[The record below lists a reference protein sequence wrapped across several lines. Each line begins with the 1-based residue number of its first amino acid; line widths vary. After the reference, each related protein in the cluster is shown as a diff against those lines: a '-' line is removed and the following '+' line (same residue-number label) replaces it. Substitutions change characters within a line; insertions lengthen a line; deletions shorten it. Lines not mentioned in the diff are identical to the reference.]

1 MIVIVG
7 TATSSGQFALDEH
20 LGRVVTGSGG
30 RSHRWRELSE
40 GS

>member
-1 MIVIVG
+1 
-7 TATSSGQFALDEH
+7 LDEH